1 MYWAFPF
8 STNSLDIQSVLEDFR
23 DFYLKISKLSELHF
37 SLFSSSARQFGLQI
51 SPFRLDWLF
60 QRNWALKKFRCCH
73 FHQNVSGG
81 PSDLSNFVQSKWVIL
96 GHFWSLCYKK
106 ITFTERKWWLQLRLL
121 NWDFE
126 SEKTVNTKE
135 DLFDDN
141 TLFYFFVFRFF
152 RLSLRRSVA
161 TCICDV

>member
-60 QRNWALKKFRCCH
+60 QRNWALKKLRCCH

-106 ITFTERKWWLQLRLL
+106 NYLYKKKMVVAIKTFKLRFRIRKKR
-121 NWDFE
+121 
-126 SEKTVNTKE
+126 
-135 DLFDDN
+135 
-141 TLFYFFVFRFF
+141 
-152 RLSLRRSVA
+152 
-161 TCICDV
+161 